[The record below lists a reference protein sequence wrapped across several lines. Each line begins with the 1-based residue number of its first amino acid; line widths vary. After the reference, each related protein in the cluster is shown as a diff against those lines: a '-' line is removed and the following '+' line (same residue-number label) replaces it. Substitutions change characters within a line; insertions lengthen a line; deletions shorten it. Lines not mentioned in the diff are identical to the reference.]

1 MKMESVLEEC
11 WNMMSMVRAEQGHWA
26 RDLQWLK
33 LPMQYEVLQVVSQ
46 RSGHSFIGQ
55 VIEDSHPIYIHLVL
69 LNIEDESEEGSFQ

>member
-46 RSGHSFIGQ
+46 RSGHSFIG
-55 VIEDSHPIYIHLVL
+55 
-69 LNIEDESEEGSFQ
+69 